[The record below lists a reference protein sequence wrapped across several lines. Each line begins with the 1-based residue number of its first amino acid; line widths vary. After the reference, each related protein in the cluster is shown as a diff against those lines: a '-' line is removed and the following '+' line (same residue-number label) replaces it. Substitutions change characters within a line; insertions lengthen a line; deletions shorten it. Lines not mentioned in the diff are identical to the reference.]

1 MRFLKTFSVS
11 FLLASVLSACGAH
24 GHHGGRKGM
33 GAPVEGIV
41 VVGHGKA
48 QGQPDVARINVGIE
62 VRSGTADQAV
72 QDLNARMA
80 ALITSVKQAG
90 VSDRDVRTSNFSI
103 SFEQV
108 PEPPPQPLPATP
120 APRGP
125 GGKALPDAPATEP
138 PVKLPAGYYRASNT
152 VEITMRDL
160 KRASDVLTAATRA
173 GANQIFGI
181 QFELENPNA
190 LQAEANAKAVTD
202 ARARATKLAQQAG
215 VSLGRVLSISE
226 VIDGGGPMMQKG
238 GYAMAR
244 DSSMANVPVERGE
257 LTIQSAVQVVFALDD
272 DRDDD

>member
-1 MRFLKTFSVS
+1 
-11 FLLASVLSACGAH
+11 
-24 GHHGGRKGM
+24 M

-72 QDLNARMA
+72 QDLNTRMA
-80 ALITSVKQAG
+80 ALLASVKQAG

-108 PEPPPQPLPATP
+108 PEPPPQPLPAAA

-125 GGKALPDAPATEP
+125 AVKGAPPDAAPAEP
-138 PVKLPAGYYRASNT
+138 GVKLPAGYYRASNT
-152 VEITMRDL
+152 VEVTMRDL
-160 KRASDVLTAATRA
+160 KRASEVLTAATRA

-190 LQAEANAKAVTD
+190 LQAEANAKAVAD
-202 ARARATKLAQQAG
+202 ARSRATKLAQQAG

-226 VIDGGGPMMQKG
+226 VIDGGGPMMHKG

-257 LTIQSAVQVVFALDD
+257 LTIQSAVQVVFALNE
-272 DRDDD
+272 RDDD

>member
-1 MRFLKTFSVS
+1 M
-11 FLLASVLSACGAH
+11 
-24 GHHGGRKGM
+24 HHGRKGM
-33 GAPVEGIV
+33 GGPLEGIV

-62 VRSGTADQAV
+62 VRAGTADQAV
-72 QDLNARMA
+72 QDLNTRMA
-80 ALITSVKQAG
+80 ALIASVKQAG

-120 APRGP
+120 APRGTA
-125 GGKALPDAPATEP
+125 GKGPPAAPDEP

-152 VEITMRDL
+152 VEVTMRDV
-160 KRASDVLTAATRA
+160 KRASEVLTAATRA
-173 GANQIFGI
+173 GANQVFGI
-181 QFELENPNA
+181 QFELDNPNA
-190 LQAEANAKAVTD
+190 LQGEANAKAVAD

-226 VIDGGGPMMQKG
+226 VIDGGGGPMMQKSYG
-238 GYAMAR
+238 MAR
-244 DSSMANVPVERGE
+244 DASMANVPVERGE
-257 LTIQSAVQVVFALDD
+257 LTIQSAVQVVFAIDG